1 MQIVEN
7 ISLIMT
13 QIYET
18 HIHLFCCRNFH
29 VQTAVKP
36 LYQSQQ
42 PDPDMATN
50 SQCSDENLIF
60 HILLVI
66 CTLPDT
72 LLLFQRLIFH
82 LDCIWFGNVLG

>member
-7 ISLIMT
+7 NSLIMT

-50 SQCSDENLIF
+50 SQCSDKNLIF
-60 HILLVI
+60 HILLVV

-72 LLLFQRLIFH
+72 LLLFQ
-82 LDCIWFGNVLG
+82 